1 MDVSLSHDLKN
12 EILKQHYKSSCCRRA
27 LLYGAMFAKGN
38 VENGVVTV
46 SVEKK
51 EYAEF
56 LSKLVKEF
64 FNRVSQIYH
73 PKSGGRCVNFSFES
87 ESCAKYISETSNIE
101 KLLIQKCGGCLSAF
115 LRGVFLAAGRCTTP
129 DKQYSLEFTLFE
141 RCDVFADFLRGL
153 SLSPLLSKR
162 KSGNMVYFRNSNDI
176 EDFYGYVGF
185 NQAVFDLIERKIN
198 TFARR
203 ETQRF
208 MNCVSN
214 NHNKMIDVAE
224 RQVAL
229 VKRLD
234 ALNLLSSLPDELEQ
248 TARLRMEYFD
258 LPLSALAAQH
268 NPPISKSGLS
278 HRLKN
283 IEEIGNKLLQ
293 NSEKE

>member
-1 MDVSLSHDLKN
+1 MSLSHELKD
-12 EILKQHYKSSCCRRA
+12 EIIKQQYKSSCCRRA
-27 LLYGAMFAKGN
+27 LLYGAMFAKGDA
-38 VENGVVTV
+38 ENGRVII

-51 EYAEF
+51 EYADF
-56 LSKLVKEF
+56 LSRTVKEF
-64 FNRVSQIYH
+64 FNRVPEIYH
-73 PKSGGRCVNFSFES
+73 PKSGGRCVILSFES
-87 ESCAKYISETSNIE
+87 DSATKYISEIADSD
-101 KLLIQKCGGCLSAF
+101 KLLVQKCGGCLSAF
-115 LRGVFLAAGRCTTP
+115 LRGVFLASGRVTDP
-129 DKQYSLEFTLFE
+129 EKQYSLEFTLFD
-141 RCDVFADFLRGL
+141 RCDIFAMFLRDL
-153 SLSPLLSKR
+153 SLSPLISRR
-162 KSGNMVYFRNSNDI
+162 KAGNMVYFRNSNDI

-229 VKRLD
+229 IKRLD
-234 ALNLLSSLPDELEQ
+234 ELNLLSSLPDELEQ
-248 TARLRMEYFD
+248 TARLRMEFFD
-258 LPLSALAAQH
+258 LPLSTLAVQH

-283 IEEIGNKLLQ
+283 IEEMGNKLLER
-293 NSEKE
+293 SAK

>member
-1 MDVSLSHDLKN
+1 MSLSHDLKN
-12 EILKQHYKSSCCRRA
+12 EIIKQHYKSSCCRRA
-27 LLYGAMFAKGN
+27 LLFGAMFAKGRS
-38 VENGVVTV
+38 ENGMVTI

-51 EYAEF
+51 EYADF
-56 LSKLVKEF
+56 LTRFVKEF
-64 FNRVSQIYH
+64 YNKSSEIFH
-73 PKSGGRCVNFSFES
+73 PKSGGRCVYLSFLS
-87 ESCAKYISETSNIE
+87 DSASKYVTGISISDE
-101 KLLIQKCGGCLSAF
+101 LLIQKCDGCLSAF
-115 LRGVFLAAGRCTTP
+115 LRGVFLVSGRVTDP
-129 DKQYSLEFTLFE
+129 EKQYSLEFTLFE
-141 RCDVFADFLRGL
+141 RCDVFSEFLRDL
-153 SLSPLLSKR
+153 SLSPLVSNR

-224 RQVAL
+224 RHVAL
-229 VKRLD
+229 IKRLD
-234 ALNLLSSLPDELEQ
+234 ELNLLSSLPDELEQ
-248 TARLRMEYFD
+248 TARLRMEFFD
-258 LPLSALAAQH
+258 LPLSALALQH

-283 IEEIGNKLLQ
+283 IEEIGKKLLER
-293 NSEKE
+293 SEE